1 MNKKIIKLRKQIDK
15 ADKIISK
22 QLIKRFKVVKQIGLI
37 KKKNKIKV
45 LDKKREQLVK
55 QKVRGYV
62 NKKLPKKSIENIY
75 ETIMKETKKIQK

>member
-1 MNKKIIKLRKQIDK
+1 VNKKIIKLRKQIDK